1 MKSLKAADFNLGD
14 KISGNILRQ
23 VVSYN
28 KEGRRTLSLILS
40 GVDVNGVPLPADEE
54 YQYFLSNRADDW
66 FWDVFT
72 RKHLTWEAA
81 VGSHVTIEKQ
91 SYMVNWPAG
100 IYHTVE
106 AFVPISLEVPT

>member
-1 MKSLKAADFNLGD
+1 MKTLKAAEFNPGD

-23 VVSYN
+23 VVSY
-28 KEGRRTLSLILS
+28 KEGRRTLSLILGS
-40 GVDVNGVPLPADEE
+40 VDVNGVPLPTDE

-66 FWDVFT
+66 FWDLFS
-72 RKHLTWEAA
+72 RKHLTWEGA
-81 VGSHVTIEKQ
+81 VGARVTIEKQ

>member
-66 FWDVFT
+66 FWDLFS

>member
-1 MKSLKAADFNLGD
+1 MKTLKAAEFNLGD

-23 VVSYN
+23 VVSY
-28 KEGRRTLSLILS
+28 KEGRRTLSLILGS
-40 GVDVNGVPLPADEE
+40 VDVNGVPLPTDE

-66 FWDVFT
+66 FWDLFS
-72 RKHLTWEAA
+72 RKHLTWEGA
-81 VGSHVTIEKQ
+81 VGARVTIEKQ